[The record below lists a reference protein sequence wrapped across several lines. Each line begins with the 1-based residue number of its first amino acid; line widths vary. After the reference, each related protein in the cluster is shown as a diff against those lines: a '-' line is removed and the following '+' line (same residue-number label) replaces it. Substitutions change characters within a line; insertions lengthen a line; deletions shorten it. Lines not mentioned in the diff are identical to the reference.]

1 MVVNCLP
8 KAPEGADVPIKQ
20 LADID
25 LPSSPKAFI
34 DLYEADTI
42 AWCLTR
48 LSGTDTIAVGARLA
62 GPGIPKALLMEL
74 FPGVDKGAEFFL
86 NASLPQQ
93 RSTQRVQVVAFK
105 KIFFQKVREESRLAG
120 WGDGSSLIM
129 KADSTGSL
137 AAFAFLKPDSSGAH
151 RVAAWVCRDEHEE
164 ADFERWAGPVAP
176 GCPSI
181 IRGRP
186 SAKRSALPEP
196 SAFADAVAQKS
207 PKSNGSLEA
216 RLMDLYG
223 AAFAA
228 MSGTSAAGAVLER
241 WKDQVTASLLHRAL
255 REYGISAEITDLDD
269 PSLRF
274 GSARD
279 PSTPLRV
286 RTVIRY
292 GAPDGL
298 VFTTQQG
305 LSQSQFMALSARGP
319 TLIIPSVNL
328 PSFPASTR
336 SRLTIMEDAFRA

>member
-1 MVVNCLP
+1 M
-8 KAPEGADVPIKQ
+8 PIKQ
-20 LADID
+20 LADTD

-151 RVAAWVCRDEHEE
+151 QVAAWVCRDEHEE

-196 SAFADAVAQKS
+196 SAFADAVVKKS
-207 PKSNGSLEA
+207 RKTEGSLEA
-216 RLMDLYG
+216 CLMDLYG
-223 AAFAA
+223 VAFAA
-228 MSGTSAAGAVLER
+228 PIGTSAAGGVTER
-241 WKDQVTASLLHRAL
+241 WKDQVTATLLHHAL
-255 REYGISAEITDLDD
+255 REYGIGAEIPNLEDS
-269 PSLRF
+269 SLRI
-274 GSARD
+274 GSSRD
-279 PSTPLRV
+279 SSQLLRV

-298 VFTTQQG
+298 VFTMQQG
-305 LSQSQFMALSARGP
+305 VSQSQFLALSAGGT

-336 SRLTIMEDAFRA
+336 SRLRILEDVLRA

>member
-1 MVVNCLP
+1 M
-8 KAPEGADVPIKQ
+8 PIKQ
-20 LADID
+20 LADTD

-34 DLYEADTI
+34 DLYEADTV

-93 RSTQRVQVVAFK
+93 RSAQRVQVVAFK

-137 AAFAFLKPDSSGAH
+137 AAFAFLKADSSGAH
-151 RVAAWVCRDEHEE
+151 RAAAWVCRDEQEE

-176 GCPSI
+176 GCPRI
-181 IRGRP
+181 IRGVP
-186 SAKRSALPEP
+186 SAKRTALPDP
-196 SAFADAVAQKS
+196 SVFADAVAKKS
-207 PKSNGSLEA
+207 PKADGSLEA
-216 RLMDLYG
+216 RLMELYG

-228 MSGTSAAGAVLER
+228 TSGTSAAGRVPER

-255 REYGISAEITDLDD
+255 RDYGIAAEITDLDD
-269 PSLRF
+269 ASLRV
-274 GSARD
+274 GPARD
-279 PSTPLRV
+279 SSQSFRV

-298 VFTTQQG
+298 VFTMQQG
-305 LSQSQFMALSARGP
+305 LSQSQFLALSAGGT

-336 SRLTIMEDAFRA
+336 SRLRILEDTLRT